1 LEIDLSKR
9 VPKFDQS
16 RFSIVLDM
24 EYLNGVF
31 LQKARDRES
40 NSRVEL
46 VHNDTWF
53 RGWTQSCSLKIYLV

>member
-1 LEIDLSKR
+1 MTNLEIDLSKR

-31 LQKARDRES
+31 LQKARDS
-40 NSRVEL
+40 PI
-46 VHNDTWF
+46 H
-53 RGWTQSCSLKIYLV
+53 G